1 MTGPIISRHE
11 DSQEKLESLKARKHA
26 TTPNVQCQKL
36 ASTEDNPV
44 IDGARFAYE
53 VFSIH

>member
-1 MTGPIISRHE
+1 MTGPIVPRHE

-36 ASTEDNPV
+36 ASAEDNPV